1 MVYFILKANPGSLCS
16 VWAIDQSV
24 MLLRPEAELDAA
36 TPMVLSGLEF
46 GYGSEEEKP
55 TQEIRKSFPETWI
68 WDLIPVGKSGSVK
81 VAKIVPDTVTKWAIK
96 AFCTSQAGFKVA
108 PKTDLTAFKPF
119 FVSLTLPYSVI
130 YEDMFTFK
138 ATVFNYLPKC
148 IMVKVTLVSSLQF
161 TARPCKGC
169 TYTQCVCS
177 EESQTFQWIVT
188 PSELGK
194 VNITVRAEAVQ
205 SQGLCGN
212 KVVSLPDKGRVDT
225 VTQSVLVQMPS
236 KI

>member
-1 MVYFILKANPGSLCS
+1 
-16 VWAIDQSV
+16 
-24 MLLRPEAELDAA
+24 
-36 TPMVLSGLEF
+36 MVLPGLKQ
-46 GYGSEEEKP
+46 GSDLEAQKP

-81 VAKIVPDTVTKWAIK
+81 VEKMVPDTVTKWAVG

-108 PKTDLTAFKPF
+108 PKTDLIAFKPF

-130 YEDMFTFK
+130 YEEMFTLK

-148 IMVKVTLVSSLQF
+148 IMVKVSLANSLHF
-161 TARPCKGC
+161 TAQSCKGC

-177 EESQTFQWIVT
+177 EKSQTFQWIVT
-188 PSELGK
+188 ASELGK

-205 SQGLCGN
+205 SLGLCGN
-212 KVVSLPDKGRVDT
+212 KVVTLPDKGRVDT

-236 KI
+236 KIKRH